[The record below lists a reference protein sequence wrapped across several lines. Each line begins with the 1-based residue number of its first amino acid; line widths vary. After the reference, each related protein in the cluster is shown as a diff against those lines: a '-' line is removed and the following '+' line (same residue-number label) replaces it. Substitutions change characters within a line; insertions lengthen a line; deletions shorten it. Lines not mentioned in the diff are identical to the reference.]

1 MLLSSK
7 RQLRAITT
15 TKPTPKHMREEND
28 RDLNL
33 HVLSSHI
40 PQRRQEQGAAH
51 LLKDGD
57 NNKAL
62 WSLHFTVIRLCFH
75 FYTSCR
81 PALKSCY
88 QYKEDS

>member
-7 RQLRAITT
+7 RQLRAIKT
-15 TKPTPKHMREEND
+15 TKPTLERVREEND
-28 RDLNL
+28 RDLSL

-40 PQRRQEQGAAH
+40 PQRGQEQGAAH

-62 WSLHFTVIRLCFH
+62 WSLHFELLLPICF
-75 FYTSCR
+75 FPFIL
-81 PALKSCY
+81 PADKL
-88 QYKEDS
+88 